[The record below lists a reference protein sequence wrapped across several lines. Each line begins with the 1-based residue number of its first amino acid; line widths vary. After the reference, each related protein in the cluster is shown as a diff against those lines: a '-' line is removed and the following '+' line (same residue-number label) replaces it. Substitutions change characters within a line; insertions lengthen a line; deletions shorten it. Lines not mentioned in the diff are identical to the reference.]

1 MKEGCSSP
9 IMDSMTMKI
18 NQEKSKESNSTTCK
32 DLVSKN
38 DPEPTKKLVERL
50 EKSKSYIE
58 IHEKCLEDA
67 DKRAETLE
75 KSNQILLREN
85 GKLKNQN
92 MELIKANEELT
103 TRLESGATHYR

>member
-1 MKEGCSSP
+1 
-9 IMDSMTMKI
+9 MKI

-50 EKSKSYIE
+50 KKSKSYIE
-58 IHEKCLEDA
+58 IHEKCLESA
-67 DKRAETLE
+67 DTRAETPE
-75 KSNQILLREN
+75 KSIRILVRKN

-103 TRLESGATHYR
+103 TRLESAATHHR